1 MRTRGQPSAVRAIR
15 VMAAAGPPHA
25 LLLVGPQ
32 GVGKTTLALDLAA
45 ILLCGAED
53 PAARPCRACRACRLV
68 DHGNHPDLHRL
79 SPGGAG
85 DQIKIAATSTDP
97 RPGVR
102 ELIDA
107 LALLPVEGG
116 ARVAIVEAA
125 HRMNEDAQNALLK
138 LLEEPPP
145 GVHLVLCAD
154 DEDRLL
160 PTIRSRCAR
169 LRLGSV
175 GGRAIEALLVERGL
189 ADPPTAALLG
199 RLAGGRPGLAASYA
213 LDPAARTARSEID
226 RGLIDLLAAR
236 PGRRLA
242 DGRSLLAR
250 AADLDAALD
259 GTLGDGPRAAA
270 ATKTARARP
279 AEDQPSRDVPVAQRR
294 RAALA
299 LVDAWRV
306 VAIELVRVTL
316 GDARHVHD
324 ATLIEDFQ
332 QAAAGVSPGAVA
344 AFLPHLAR
352 AAIAIRGN
360 ASPELAVDVLVLAW
374 PRSSERTAA

>member
-1 MRTRGQPSAVRAIR
+1 M
-15 VMAAAGPPHA
+15 
-25 LLLVGPQ
+25 
-32 GVGKTTLALDLAA
+32 
-45 ILLCGAED
+45 
-53 PAARPCRACRACRLV
+53 
-68 DHGNHPDLHRL
+68 
-79 SPGGAG
+79 
-85 DQIKIAATSTDP
+85 
-97 RPGVR
+97 
-102 ELIDA
+102 
-107 LALLPVEGG
+107 
-116 ARVAIVEAA
+116 
-125 HRMNEDAQNALLK
+125 
-138 LLEEPPP
+138 
-145 GVHLVLCAD
+145 
-154 DEDRLL
+154 L

-169 LRLGSV
+169 VRLGAV

-199 RLAGGRPGLAASYA
+199 RLAGGRPGLAAAYA

-226 RGLIDLLAAR
+226 RGLIDLLASR
-236 PGRRLA
+236 PSRRLA
-242 DGRSLLAR
+242 DGRSLLTR

-270 ATKTARARP
+270 TKPARARL

-316 GDARHVHD
+316 GDAGHVHD
-324 ATLIEDFQ
+324 ATLIEDFV
-332 QAAAGVSPGAVA
+332 QAAAGVSPRAVA
-344 AFLPHLAR
+344 AFLPHLDR

>member
-45 ILLCGAED
+45 TLLCSAED
-53 PAARPCRACRACRLV
+53 PAARPCRSCRACRLV

-79 SPGGAG
+79 APGGAG
-85 DQIKIAATSTDP
+85 DQIKIAATSADP

-169 LRLGSV
+169 VRLGAV
-175 GGRAIEALLVERGL
+175 DGRAIEALLVERGL

-199 RLAGGRPGLAASYA
+199 RLAGGRPGLAAAYA

-226 RGLIDLLAAR
+226 RGLIDLLASR
-236 PGRRLA
+236 PSRRLA
-242 DGRSLLAR
+242 DGRSLLTR

-270 ATKTARARP
+270 TKTARARL

-299 LVDAWRV
+299 LVEAWRV

-316 GDARHVHD
+316 GDAGHVHD
-324 ATLIEDFQ
+324 ATLIEDFV
-332 QAAAGVSPGAVA
+332 QAAAGVSPRAVA
-344 AFLPHLAR
+344 AFLPHLDR